1 MLKAA
6 KAILSAVIFV
16 LTFGLLTGCGKPT
29 PASLSKDVIL
39 ALAKVKSVDGNVN
52 LEMTGKIKDPS
63 ESGLSLDLSVNL
75 DMAYE
80 TILKPDNAAHMN
92 IKMNLSLLGMNYD
105 TEVENYTLKGENGYE
120 TYNHIEGTWYKQTVE
135 DSQSEANSLIPTDIF
150 NALKD
155 QKLTAELEDELQKIN
170 KKEAYLMHVTLS
182 GDYLESF
189 FSILGDMSDE
199 LFKDDTDLGDTSVK
213 ADIYIYKDV
222 NVPAKIVLD
231 LADLTSSLMPELG
244 TNASAELSKYTL
256 EMTFNAYNTVDK
268 IQVPQEVLDSAEEG
282 SGSGTGNGLDGLFGD
297 TKDESGE
304 DFNFGD
310 SDFGDSNLESF
321 DDDIEEAPVN
331 EAGNYVITSYA
342 GNLQSEI
349 GVPDNYEYD
358 YSSPNYLG
366 LNLESDDYSSSF
378 DYEFE
383 AFTTME
389 EMAESYSEYFS
400 YEGDEDY
407 ADLQIS
413 PERMTT
419 VNGME
424 IHYISAQYL
433 YAGSYSCVE
442 CYAWTAAPDG
452 TPFVVSFLDFANEGV
467 SARSAESLI
476 QTAFSKVAIKAD
488 TTV

>member
-1 MLKAA
+1 MRKVT
-6 KAILSAVIFV
+6 KAILAAVIFV
-16 LTFGLLTGCGKPT
+16 LTLGLLTGCGKPT
-29 PASLSKDVIL
+29 PASLSKDVVL

-75 DMAYE
+75 DMDYE

-92 IKMNLSLLGMNYD
+92 MKMNLSLLGMNYD
-105 TEVENYTLKGENGYE
+105 TEVENYTLKGEDGYE

-135 DSQSEANSLIPTDIF
+135 DSQSETNSLIPTDIF

-199 LFKDDTDLGDTSVK
+199 LFKDDTDLENTSVK

-244 TNASAELSKYTL
+244 TDASAELSKYTL
-256 EMTFNAYNTVDK
+256 EMTFNAYNTIDK
-268 IQVPQEVLDSAEEG
+268 IQVPQEVLDSAEEN
-282 SGSGTGNGLDGLFGD
+282 SGTRDGLDGLFGD
-297 TKDESGE
+297 TKDESGK

-310 SDFGDSNLESF
+310 SDLEGS
-321 DDDIEEAPVN
+321 DDVGEAPVN

-342 GNLQSEI
+342 GNLQAEI

-366 LNLESDDYSSSF
+366 LNMESDDYSSSF

-407 ADLQIS
+407 TDLQIS
-413 PERMTT
+413 PERVTT

-433 YAGSYSCVE
+433 YVGSYSCVE

-452 TPFVVSFLDFANEGV
+452 TPFVVSLSDFANEGIR
-467 SARSAESLI
+467 ARPAESLI